1 MQSVIQ
7 KKSYNSVQV
16 FWLNKDLLKQKIN
29 EAIKRL
35 VKAKS
40 EVQKAVLFGSFA
52 EGKAAVSSDVD
63 ILLIVKKSENRF
75 IDRPSE
81 FRDFFEDVELGVDI
95 FVYTQDELK
104 NDIGLVKN
112 ALQKGKILFNR

>member
-16 FWLNKDLLKQKIN
+16 FWLNEDLLKHRIDK
-29 EAIKRL
+29 AIKRL

-40 EVQKAVLFGSFA
+40 EIQKAVLFGSFA

-63 ILLIVKKSENRF
+63 ILLIVNRSENRF

-95 FVYTQDELK
+95 FVYTKDEVK

-112 ALQKGKILFNR
+112 ALREGKILFDR